1 MKRKIKIYSSYP
13 PAIAKLGQVTYVVP
27 SYQAVPHGTTLKDL
41 EWIPT
46 YPKVVKETVK
56 EYKVKNYTVRVYGSG
71 QKVTCDCPGYTYRKK
86 CKHSEEYRR

>member
-13 PAIAKLGQVTYVVP
+13 PAIAKLGPVTYVVP

-46 YPKVVKETVK
+46 RPAVVKETVK

-71 QKVTCDCPGYTYRKK
+71 QKVTCDCPGYTYRRK
-86 CKHSEEYRR
+86 CKHQQEYQR